1 MNDDESKE
9 QPDDQTAGESEQSAE
24 EPNEGEQPT
33 EQSDDAPADSDQPA
47 TQSEEQPA
55 EETDQAVDQSEE
67 QPTDSDQPAE
77 QAEEQPADSD
87 QQTEQ
92 SDEQPAE
99 DQPSDQAEEQPA
111 DSDQPAT
118 GASADDT
125 LAFAGGAAAPAGGG
139 GSGATKVSTRNLKVI
154 AEFTQDGQKFIGDIL
169 IHVFESDN
177 GQQGRLLFQ
186 TDGQYWQDTNKKGNV
201 ITTPMLRVGTSEVLI
216 FAHARVALPS
226 AGYQTMDTQD
236 LKFPMPSGDTLR
248 MKFDVGIGELD
259 NKVNAPDANAA
270 IAKVSQSPQLK
281 GHLVLAPGLDAEPA
295 GNQQFRVTG
304 KFLSGDIS
312 LL

>member
-24 EPNEGEQPT
+24 EPNEGEQAT
-33 EQSDDAPADSDQPA
+33 EQSDE
-47 TQSEEQPA
+47 QSP
-55 EETDQAVDQSEE
+55 EETDQPEQQS
-67 QPTDSDQPAE
+67 DDQPAE
-77 QAEEQPADSD
+77 QSEEQPADSD

-248 MKFDVGIGELD
+248 VKFDVGIGELD

-281 GHLVLAPGLDAEPA
+281 GHLVLAPGLDAQPA

>member
-1 MNDDESKE
+1 MSDDEPKDE
-9 QPDDQTAGESEQSAE
+9 YTEDSEQQTD
-24 EPNEGEQPT
+24 EQPT
-33 EQSDDAPADSDQPA
+33 GSDQPAEQSDDAPADSDQPA
-47 TQSEEQPA
+47 AQSEEQPA

-125 LAFAGGAAAPAGGG
+125 LTFAGGAAAPAGGG

-248 MKFDVGIGELD
+248 VKFDVGIGELD

-281 GHLVLAPGLDAEPA
+281 GHLVLAPGLDAQPA

>member
-1 MNDDESKE
+1 MSDDEPKDESTE
-9 QPDDQTAGESEQSAE
+9 DSEQQTD
-24 EPNEGEQPT
+24 EQPT
-33 EQSDDAPADSDQPA
+33 GSDQPAEQSDDAPADSDQPA
-47 TQSEEQPA
+47 AQSEEQPA

-139 GSGATKVSTRNLKVI
+139 SSGATKVSTRNLKVI

-201 ITTPMLRVGTSEVLI
+201 ITTPMLRVGTSEILI

-248 MKFDVGIGELD
+248 VKFDVGIGELD

-281 GHLVLAPGLDAEPA
+281 GHLVLAPGLDAQPA

>member
-1 MNDDESKE
+1 MSDDEPKDESTE
-9 QPDDQTAGESEQSAE
+9 DSEQQTD
-24 EPNEGEQPT
+24 EQPT
-33 EQSDDAPADSDQPA
+33 GSDQPAEQSDDAPADSDQPA
-47 TQSEEQPA
+47 AQSEEQPA

-125 LAFAGGAAAPAGGG
+125 LTFAGGAAAPAGGG

-248 MKFDVGIGELD
+248 VKFDVGIGELD

-281 GHLVLAPGLDAEPA
+281 GHLVLAPGLDAQPA

>member
-1 MNDDESKE
+1 MSDDEPKDESTE
-9 QPDDQTAGESEQSAE
+9 DSEQQTD
-24 EPNEGEQPT
+24 EQPT
-33 EQSDDAPADSDQPA
+33 SSDQPAEQSDDAPADSDQPA
-47 TQSEEQPA
+47 AQSEEQPA

-281 GHLVLAPGLDAEPA
+281 GHLVLAPGLDAQPA

>member
-1 MNDDESKE
+1 MSDDEPKDESTE
-9 QPDDQTAGESEQSAE
+9 DSEQQTD
-24 EPNEGEQPT
+24 EQPT
-33 EQSDDAPADSDQPA
+33 GSDQPAEQSDDAPADSDQPA
-47 TQSEEQPA
+47 AQSEEQPA

-248 MKFDVGIGELD
+248 VKFDVGIGELD

>member
-1 MNDDESKE
+1 MSDDEPKDESTE
-9 QPDDQTAGESEQSAE
+9 DSEQQTD
-24 EPNEGEQPT
+24 EQPT
-33 EQSDDAPADSDQPA
+33 GSDQPAEQSDDAPADSDQPA
-47 TQSEEQPA
+47 AQSEEQPA

-201 ITTPMLRVGTSEVLI
+201 ITTPMLRVATSEVLI
-216 FAHARVALPS
+216 FAHARVALPT

-236 LKFPMPSGDTLR
+236 FKFPMPSGDTLR

-281 GHLVLAPGLDAEPA
+281 GHLVLAPGLDAQPA

>member
-1 MNDDESKE
+1 MSDDEPKDESTE
-9 QPDDQTAGESEQSAE
+9 DSEQQTD
-24 EPNEGEQPT
+24 EQPT
-33 EQSDDAPADSDQPA
+33 GSDQPAEQSDDAPADSDQPA
-47 TQSEEQPA
+47 AQSEEQPA

-169 IHVFESDN
+169 IYVFESDN

-248 MKFDVGIGELD
+248 VKFDVGIGELD

-281 GHLVLAPGLDAEPA
+281 GHLVLAPGLDAQPA

>member
-1 MNDDESKE
+1 MSDDEPKDESTE
-9 QPDDQTAGESEQSAE
+9 DSEQQTD
-24 EPNEGEQPT
+24 EQPT
-33 EQSDDAPADSDQPA
+33 GSDQPAEQSDDAPADSDQPA
-47 TQSEEQPA
+47 AQSEEQPA

-67 QPTDSDQPAE
+67 QPTESDQPAE
-77 QAEEQPADSD
+77 QAE
-87 QQTEQ
+87 
-92 SDEQPAE
+92 EQPAE

-248 MKFDVGIGELD
+248 VKFDVGIGELD

-281 GHLVLAPGLDAEPA
+281 GHLVLAPGLDAQPA

>member
-1 MNDDESKE
+1 MSDDEPKDESTE
-9 QPDDQTAGESEQSAE
+9 DSEQQTD
-24 EPNEGEQPT
+24 EQPT
-33 EQSDDAPADSDQPA
+33 GSDQPAEQSDDAPA
-47 TQSEEQPA
+47 
-55 EETDQAVDQSEE
+55 
-67 QPTDSDQPAE
+67 DSDQPAE

-92 SDEQPAE
+92 SEEQPAE

>member
-1 MNDDESKE
+1 
-9 QPDDQTAGESEQSAE
+9 
-24 EPNEGEQPT
+24 
-33 EQSDDAPADSDQPA
+33 
-47 TQSEEQPA
+47 
-55 EETDQAVDQSEE
+55 
-67 QPTDSDQPAE
+67 
-77 QAEEQPADSD
+77 
-87 QQTEQ
+87 
-92 SDEQPAE
+92 
-99 DQPSDQAEEQPA
+99 
-111 DSDQPAT
+111 
-118 GASADDT
+118 
-125 LAFAGGAAAPAGGG
+125 
-139 GSGATKVSTRNLKVI
+139 
-154 AEFTQDGQKFIGDIL
+154 
-169 IHVFESDN
+169 
-177 GQQGRLLFQ
+177 
-186 TDGQYWQDTNKKGNV
+186 
-201 ITTPMLRVGTSEVLI
+201 MLRVGTSEVLI

>member
-1 MNDDESKE
+1 MSDDEPKDESTE
-9 QPDDQTAGESEQSAE
+9 DSEQQTD
-24 EPNEGEQPT
+24 EQPT
-33 EQSDDAPADSDQPA
+33 GSDQPAEQSDDAPADSDQPA
-47 TQSEEQPA
+47 AQSEEQPA

-248 MKFDVGIGELD
+248 VKFDVGIGELD

-281 GHLVLAPGLDAEPA
+281 GHLVLAPGLDAQPA

>member
-1 MNDDESKE
+1 MSDDEPKDESTE
-9 QPDDQTAGESEQSAE
+9 DSEQQTD
-24 EPNEGEQPT
+24 EQPT
-33 EQSDDAPADSDQPA
+33 GSDQPAEQSDDAPADSDQPA
-47 TQSEEQPA
+47 AQSEEQPA

>member
-1 MNDDESKE
+1 MSDDEPKDESTE
-9 QPDDQTAGESEQSAE
+9 DSEQQTD
-24 EPNEGEQPT
+24 EQPT
-33 EQSDDAPADSDQPA
+33 GSDQPAEQSDDAPADSDQPA
-47 TQSEEQPA
+47 AQSEEQPA

-77 QAEEQPADSD
+77 QAE
-87 QQTEQ
+87 
-92 SDEQPAE
+92 EQPAE

-248 MKFDVGIGELD
+248 VKFDVGIGELD

-281 GHLVLAPGLDAEPA
+281 GHLVLAPGLDAQPA

>member
-1 MNDDESKE
+1 MSDDEPKDESTE
-9 QPDDQTAGESEQSAE
+9 DSEQQTD
-24 EPNEGEQPT
+24 EQPT
-33 EQSDDAPADSDQPA
+33 GSDQPAEQSDDAPADSDQPA
-47 TQSEEQPA
+47 AQSEEQPA
-55 EETDQAVDQSEE
+55 EETDQAVDQS
-67 QPTDSDQPAE
+67 
-77 QAEEQPADSD
+77 EEQPADSD

-248 MKFDVGIGELD
+248 VKFDVGIGELD

-281 GHLVLAPGLDAEPA
+281 GHLVLAPGLDAQPA

>member
-1 MNDDESKE
+1 MSDDEPKDESTE
-9 QPDDQTAGESEQSAE
+9 DSEQQTD
-24 EPNEGEQPT
+24 EQPT
-33 EQSDDAPADSDQPA
+33 GSDQPAEQSDDAPADSDQPA
-47 TQSEEQPA
+47 AQSEEQPA

-77 QAEEQPADSD
+77 QAEDQPADSD
-87 QQTEQ
+87 QPTEQ

-125 LAFAGGAAAPAGGG
+125 LTFAGGAAAPAGGG

-248 MKFDVGIGELD
+248 VKFDVGIGELD

-281 GHLVLAPGLDAEPA
+281 GHLVLAPGLDAQPA

>member
-1 MNDDESKE
+1 MSMSDDEPKDESTE
-9 QPDDQTAGESEQSAE
+9 DSEQQTD
-24 EPNEGEQPT
+24 EQPT
-33 EQSDDAPADSDQPA
+33 GSDQPAEQSDDAPADSDQPA
-47 TQSEEQPA
+47 AQSEEQPA
-55 EETDQAVDQSEE
+55 EETDQAV
-67 QPTDSDQPAE
+67 
-77 QAEEQPADSD
+77 
-87 QQTEQ
+87 
-92 SDEQPAE
+92 
-99 DQPSDQAEEQPA
+99 DQAEEQPA

-248 MKFDVGIGELD
+248 VKFDVG
-259 NKVNAPDANAA
+259 
-270 IAKVSQSPQLK
+270 
-281 GHLVLAPGLDAEPA
+281 
-295 GNQQFRVTG
+295 
-304 KFLSGDIS
+304 
-312 LL
+312 

>member
-47 TQSEEQPA
+47 AQSEEQPA

-248 MKFDVGIGELD
+248 VKFDVGIGELD

-281 GHLVLAPGLDAEPA
+281 GHLVLAPGLDAQPA